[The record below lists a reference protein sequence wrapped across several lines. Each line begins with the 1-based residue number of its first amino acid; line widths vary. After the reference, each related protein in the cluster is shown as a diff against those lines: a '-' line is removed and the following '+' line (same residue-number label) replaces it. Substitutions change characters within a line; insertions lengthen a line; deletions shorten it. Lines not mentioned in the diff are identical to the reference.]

1 VREALG
7 AIWELVG
14 AIDSPHANGRRK
26 FKYLLKLFKYHAVP
40 SLGVKLP
47 VLALRLHVVLQAHY
61 GLPQLGSEW
70 VGSHSSDGLQG
81 GQLQVA
87 CMKLVG
93 E

>member
-1 VREALG
+1 MKEALG

-40 SLGVKLP
+40 CLGVKLP
-47 VLALRLHVVLQAHY
+47 VLALRVYVVLQAHY
-61 GLPQLGSEW
+61 GLPQSGSEW

-81 GQLQVA
+81 GQWQVA
-87 CMKLVG
+87 YVKLVG